1 MHVWFNV
8 PKQSPLFEF
17 ENPASIRTCVVAF
30 AFCSPVHDLIL
41 VSQRGWKFAILLTHF
56 VNLVRRM
63 HRNPSKS
70 FVLILFH
77 RAAV

>member
-1 MHVWFNV
+1 MFGLRCPNKVR
-8 PKQSPLFEF
+8 SL
-17 ENPASIRTCVVAF
+17 SLRIRLPFALVEAF